1 MRNDAR
7 RSRIPDGRIF
17 LGACVEPVQNIS
29 GVSIVTPRERNDSA
43 FLREKCRPGIFL
55 PGLAREGRRGDVEQK
70 PERNEDEGRTERNP
84 RRRERARKR
93 RGERDPRNSASHVAT
108 VATYSRSLARARA
121 RARVYVCIYRDW
133 RIVGRSERGRKMKK
147 RDEIE
152 SRARIGVIGVKRAAL
167 AWSRSRRVPW

>member
-1 MRNDAR
+1 MSTGNIPPGSRAR
-7 RSRIPDGRIF
+7 RAQRRR
-17 LGACVEPVQNIS
+17 GAKARGTKTKAEQRGTRDV
-29 GVSIVTPRERNDSA
+29 GRERE
-43 FLREKCRPGIFL
+43 RTGRKRPSELCFT
-55 PGLAREGRRGDVEQK
+55 RGDS
-70 PERNEDEGRTERNP
+70 RNVFALT
-84 RRRERARKR
+84 
-93 RGERDPRNSASHVAT
+93 
-108 VATYSRSLARARA
+108 RA

>member
-70 PERNEDEGRTERNP
+70 PEE
-84 RRRERARKR
+84 RRRRPNREGPATSGESEKE

-108 VATYSRSLARARA
+108 VATYS

-167 AWSRSRRVPW
+167 AWSRSRRVPRR